1 MAAPTAPAV
10 TAASPLTTSFATLP
24 LDAALSWT
32 VPRPPAATPSPAGLR
47 IVPFAGADLWE
58 RTGPAAGKSA
68 IDGAAL
74 TARVEG
80 ERFAATTALTLHAK
94 HDWDQGGLFLRSPAD
109 DDGWWAKACVE
120 AVPGG
125 GRVLAVAVTRGGW
138 TDQSTAPLPPP
149 ARPAPPAEGGGGGGP
164 VSVALRVVREG
175 ASLGFYWADPAAAD
189 GGGGATTPSPHQW
202 TRLRLAPLAAGGAA
216 PPPPSLDV
224 GVYALAPA
232 AAGCVAVF
240 RSLSVRVVEGG
251 ADGGRLGLC
260 GDP

>member
-1 MAAPTAPAV
+1 MAAPTPPAV
-10 TAASPLTTSFATLP
+10 TAASPLTTTFDATP
-24 LDAALSWT
+24 LDPRLTWT
-32 VPRPPAATPSPAGLR
+32 VPRPPAATPAPAGLR
-47 IVPFAGADLWE
+47 VVPFAGADLWE

-68 IDGAAL
+68 TDGAAL

-94 HDWDQGGLFLRSPAD
+94 HDWDQGGLYLRSPT
-109 DDGWWAKACVE
+109 GWWAKACVE

-125 GRVLAVAVTRGGW
+125 AVLAVSVTCGGW
-138 TDQSTAPLPPP
+138 TDQSTAPLPPCL
-149 ARPAPPAEGGGGGGP
+149 APPAEGGGGP

-175 ASLGFYWADPAAAD
+175 ASLGFYWAAHPSAVD
-189 GGGGATTPSPHQW
+189 GGDATAHQW
-202 TRLRLAPLAAGGAA
+202 TRLRLAPLAAGDA

-240 RSLSVRVVEGG
+240 RSLSVWVVEGG

>member
-1 MAAPTAPAV
+1 MTAPAV

-24 LDAALSWT
+24 LDPRLSWT
-32 VPRPPAATPSPAGLR
+32 VTRPPAATPSSAGLR

-80 ERFAATTALTLHAK
+80 ERFAAATALTLHAK

-109 DDGWWAKACVE
+109 DGWWAKACVE

-125 GRVLAVAVTRGGW
+125 GRVLAVSVTRGGW
-138 TDQSTAPLPPP
+138 TDQSTAPLPP
-149 ARPAPPAEGGGGGGP
+149 AGLAPPAEGGGGP

-202 TRLRLAPLAAGGAA
+202 TRLRLAPLAAGDGA

>member
-94 HDWDQGGLFLRSPAD
+94 HDWDQGGLFLRAPA

-125 GRVLAVAVTRGGW
+125 GRVLAVAVTP
-138 TDQSTAPLPPP
+138 APGPSRRRRRRPPP
-149 ARPAPPAEGGGGGGP
+149 AVPGRGRVRAGARGGGVRGR
-164 VSVALRVVREG
+164 VSVAER
-175 ASLGFYWADPAAAD
+175 
-189 GGGGATTPSPHQW
+189 
-202 TRLRLAPLAAGGAA
+202 AGG
-216 PPPPSLDV
+216 
-224 GVYALAPA
+224 
-232 AAGCVAVF
+232 
-240 RSLSVRVVEGG
+240 
-251 ADGGRLGLC
+251 
-260 GDP
+260 